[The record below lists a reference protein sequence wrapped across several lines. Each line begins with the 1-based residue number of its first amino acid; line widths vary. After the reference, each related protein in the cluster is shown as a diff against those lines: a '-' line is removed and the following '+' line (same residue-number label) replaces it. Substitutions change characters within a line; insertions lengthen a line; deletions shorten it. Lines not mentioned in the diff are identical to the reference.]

1 MITTTSLKHLSAL
14 NPAADWDE
22 ARFRPNLVT
31 ETSDAFAGL
40 VDQSWLG
47 HTIKIG
53 DVSIACSETAPRCG
67 AVAKKQQNLAQ
78 DSSILRT
85 IVREADQNLGIYADI
100 LAQGNI
106 KVGNAVYVSE

>member
-1 MITTTSLKHLSAL
+1 MVGSYHQ
-14 NPAADWDE
+14 DW
-22 ARFRPNLVT
+22 RC
-31 ETSDAFAGL
+31 
-40 VDQSWLG
+40 VDCVQRNCAE
-47 HTIKIG
+47 
-53 DVSIACSETAPRCG
+53 VRCSCQKAT
-67 AVAKKQQNLAQ
+67 KLAQ